1 MLIFPFEL
9 KVSESGRKGNTSKQQ
24 NMTTVGEDSISGD
37 DFEAVLAIFSCYG
50 YGSNAFKAVEEITT
64 NEKDN
69 RKCSLCVI
77 VCSITATYY

>member
-1 MLIFPFEL
+1 
-9 KVSESGRKGNTSKQQ
+9 
-24 NMTTVGEDSISGD
+24 MTTVGEDSISGD

-77 VCSITATYY
+77 VCYITTTYY

>member
-24 NMTTVGEDSISGD
+24 NMATVGEDSLSGD
-37 DFEAVLAIFSCYG
+37 DFEAVLAIFSCYD
-50 YGSNAFKAVEEITT
+50 YDANAFKAVEEITT

-77 VCSITATYY
+77 VCYITTTYY